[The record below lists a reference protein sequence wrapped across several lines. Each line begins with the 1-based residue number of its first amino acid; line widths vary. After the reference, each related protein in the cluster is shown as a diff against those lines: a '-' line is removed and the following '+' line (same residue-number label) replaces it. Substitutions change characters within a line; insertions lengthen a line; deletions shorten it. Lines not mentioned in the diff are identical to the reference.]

1 MFGMYF
7 VGHHITFD
15 VYRVV
20 DNKKTVVTFKEIDYT
35 KHPRCVLR
43 AILAIKVQVQI
54 IIGLIFLPQG
64 MGQFNS
70 RRFSRDQ
77 KDFQVCWFSTRE

>member
-1 MFGMYF
+1 MYF

-20 DNKKTVVTFKEIDYT
+20 DNKKTVVTFKEIDYAE
-35 KHPRCVLR
+35 HPRRVLR

-54 IIGLIFLPQG
+54 
-64 MGQFNS
+64 
-70 RRFSRDQ
+70 R
-77 KDFQVCWFSTRE
+77 

>member
-7 VGHHITFD
+7 VGHRITFD

-20 DNKKTVVTFKEIDYT
+20 DNKKTVVTFASIDYA
-35 KHPRCVLR
+35 KHPRRVLR

-54 IIGLIFLPQG
+54 
-64 MGQFNS
+64 
-70 RRFSRDQ
+70 R
-77 KDFQVCWFSTRE
+77 